1 MRLNRRSE
9 PEVLTYFP
17 QVTRETV
24 AALRYERFARM
35 QRARSRG
42 KVTIVLM
49 VLVVAGVILLKEV
62 LA

>member
-1 MRLNRRSE
+1 
-9 PEVLTYFP
+9 VLTYFP

-35 QRARSRG
+35 ERARSRG

>member
-1 MRLNRRSE
+1 MRINRNGE

-17 QVTRETV
+17 QVTRDAVT
-24 AALRYERFARM
+24 ALRYERFVRM
-35 QRARSRG
+35 ERARSRG